1 MKCTLVLR
9 TLFLGALVLCALLAG
24 STPAAQGQTQSPQL
38 GRLFLSPQQR
48 AQIDAQRYGPPAA
61 DPALAPPPPPPP
73 PAPPVELNGV
83 VVRSSGRSTVWLNQE
98 AQNEPHNRLASG
110 KPGTLTLRLSNG
122 QVVLLKPGQ
131 RYDPASG
138 TVTEAQEAQP

>member
-1 MKCTLVLR
+1 MKR
-9 TLFLGALVLCALLAG
+9 TLILGALLAG
-24 STPAAQGQTQSPQL
+24 AALSVDAQAQQL
-38 GRLFLSPQQR
+38 GRLFLSPEQR
-48 AQIDAQRYGPPAA
+48 TQLDAQRYGPPPA
-61 DPALAPPPPPPP
+61 DPALAAAAPPPPPPP

-83 VVRSSGRSTVWLNQE
+83 VQRSSGHSTVWLNQE
-98 AQNEPHNRLASG
+98 VQNEPHNRLALG

-138 TVTEAQEAQP
+138 TVTEVQETPP

>member
-1 MKCTLVLR
+1 MKRTLVLR
-9 TLFLGALVLCALLAG
+9 TLILYALLAG
-24 STPAAQGQTQSPQL
+24 SVLTARAQAPQL
-38 GRLFLSPQQR
+38 GRLFLSPEQR

-73 PAPPVELNGV
+73 PPPAPPVELNGV
-83 VVRSSGRSTVWLNQE
+83 VLRSSGRSTVWLNQE
-98 AQNEPHNRLASG
+98 AQNEPHNRLARDKSG
-110 KPGTLTLRLSNG
+110 ASGTLTLRLSTG

>member
-9 TLFLGALVLCALLAG
+9 ALILCALLAG
-24 STPAAQGQTQSPQL
+24 SALTARAQSPQL
-38 GRLFLSPQQR
+38 GRLFLSPEQR
-48 AQIDAQRYGPPAA
+48 AQIDAQRYGPPPA

-83 VVRSSGRSTVWLNQE
+83 VLRSSGRSTVWLNQE
-98 AQNEPHNRLASG
+98 AQNEPHNRLARG
-110 KPGTLTLRLSNG
+110 MPGTLTLRLSNG

-138 TVTEAQEAQP
+138 TVTEVQEAQP

>member
-1 MKCTLVLR
+1 MKRPLI
-9 TLFLGALVLCALLAG
+9 LGALLAG
-24 STPAAQGQTQSPQL
+24 AALTAQAQAQAQQL

-48 AQIDAQRYGPPAA
+48 AQLDAQRYGPPPPDPVMAA
-61 DPALAPPPPPPP
+61 PPPPPP

-83 VVRSSGRSTVWLNQE
+83 VQRSSGRSTVWLNQE
-98 AQNEPHNRLASG
+98 AQNEPHNRLARD

-122 QVVLLKPGQ
+122 QVLLLKPGQ

-138 TVTEAQEAQP
+138 TVTEAQETPP

>member
-1 MKCTLVLR
+1 MKR
-9 TLFLGALVLCALLAG
+9 TLILGALLAG
-24 STPAAQGQTQSPQL
+24 AALSVDAQAQQL
-38 GRLFLSPQQR
+38 GRLFLSPEQR
-48 AQIDAQRYGPPAA
+48 TQLDAQRYGPPPA
-61 DPALAPPPPPPP
+61 DPALAAAPPPPPPPP

-83 VVRSSGRSTVWLNQE
+83 VQRSSGHSTVWLNQE
-98 AQNEPHNRLASG
+98 VQNEPHNRLAHG

-138 TVTEAQEAQP
+138 TVTEVQETPP

>member
-1 MKCTLVLR
+1 MSGTVVLR
-9 TLFLGALVLCALLAG
+9 PLILCVLLAG
-24 STPAAQGQTQSPQL
+24 AALTARAQSPQL
-38 GRLFLSPQQR
+38 GRLFLSPEQR
-48 AQIDAQRYGPPAA
+48 AQLDAQRYGPPAP
-61 DPALAPPPPPPP
+61 DPAMAAPAPPPPPPP

-83 VVRSSGRSTVWLNQE
+83 VQRSSGRSTVWLNQE
-98 AQNEPHNRLASG
+98 MQNEPHNRLASG

-138 TVTEAQEAQP
+138 TVSEAQEAPP

>member
-1 MKCTLVLR
+1 MSDTVVLR
-9 TLFLGALVLCALLAG
+9 PLILCVLLAG
-24 STPAAQGQTQSPQL
+24 AALTARAQSPQL
-38 GRLFLSPQQR
+38 GRLFLSPEQR
-48 AQIDAQRYGPPAA
+48 AQLDAQRYGPPAP
-61 DPALAPPPPPPP
+61 DPAMAAPAPPPPPPP

-83 VVRSSGRSTVWLNQE
+83 VQRSSGRSTVWLNQE
-98 AQNEPHNRLASG
+98 MQNEPHNRLASG

-138 TVTEAQEAQP
+138 TVSEAQEAPP

>member
-1 MKCTLVLR
+1 MSDTVVLR
-9 TLFLGALVLCALLAG
+9 PLILCVLLAG
-24 STPAAQGQTQSPQL
+24 AALTARAQSPQL
-38 GRLFLSPQQR
+38 GRLFLSPEQR
-48 AQIDAQRYGPPAA
+48 AQLDAQRYGPPAP
-61 DPALAPPPPPPP
+61 DPAMAAPAPPPPPPPP

-83 VVRSSGRSTVWLNQE
+83 VQRSSGRSTVWLNQE
-98 AQNEPHNRLASG
+98 AQNEPHNHLASG

-138 TVTEAQEAQP
+138 TVSEAQEAPP